1 MTRIS
6 KEWRF
11 YRFFGASL
19 VKRFS
24 DTRYQALATYGI
36 IDIWRKALRF
46 LTPFP
51 HGVMAA
57 HGSLEPFV
65 LVRVQVGEL
74 EGDMRRHVVMSP
86 HIFYQIRSA
95 VLSII
100 RFPRRRTFHRPY
112 GTCVG
117 WTVEY
122 LAVGQANAV
131 FFGYVRRGG
140 YAGIPAFQ
148 HVSACEDPPL
158 ADQNRWHSVRAR
170 FGLYPDCVEACIT
183 CSPAIGICPHLQCG
197 IDKHHNAAVENHK
210 IRRTGIPGRDAPGR
224 CRTVPRRNRLRTR
237 RGWRWLAAARWKG
250 RSGRP
255 SASLPESERYQ

>member
-1 MTRIS
+1 MMRIS

-11 YRFFGASL
+11 YRFIGASL
-19 VKRFS
+19 ARRFS

-36 IDIWRKALRF
+36 IDIWWKALRL
-46 LTPFP
+46 LTLFP

-74 EGDMRRHVVMSP
+74 EGDMRRHVIMPP
-86 HIFYQIRSA
+86 HIFYQICSA

-100 RFPRRRTFHRPY
+100 RFPMHRTPHRPY
-112 GTCVG
+112 GTCAG

-122 LAVGQANAV
+122 LAVGQTNAV
-131 FFGYVRRGG
+131 FFGYARRGG

-158 ADQNRWHSVRAR
+158 AIKIDGILFVRAS
-170 FGLYPDCVEACIT
+170 V
-183 CSPAIGICPHLQCG
+183 H
-197 IDKHHNAAVENHK
+197 
-210 IRRTGIPGRDAPGR
+210 IPIA
-224 CRTVPRRNRLRTR
+224 
-237 RGWRWLAAARWKG
+237 WK
-250 RSGRP
+250 
-255 SASLPESERYQ
+255 SA

>member
-74 EGDMRRHVVMSP
+74 EGDMRRHVIMPP
-86 HIFYQIRSA
+86 HIFCQIRSA
-95 VLSII
+95 VWNLCRMDCRIS
-100 RFPRRRTFHRPY
+100 RRWPSECGVLRLRSPWRLCRHTGFPACLR
-112 GTCVG
+112 
-117 WTVEY
+117 
-122 LAVGQANAV
+122 L
-131 FFGYVRRGG
+131 RG
-140 YAGIPAFQ
+140 
-148 HVSACEDPPL
+148 
-158 ADQNRWHSVRAR
+158 
-170 FGLYPDCVEACIT
+170 
-183 CSPAIGICPHLQCG
+183 SPACRSKSMAFCSRALRFISRLRGSL
-197 IDKHHNAAVENHK
+197 HNLL
-210 IRRTGIPGRDAPGR
+210 P
-224 CRTVPRRNRLRTR
+224 RNRDMPTP
-237 RGWRWLAAARWKG
+237 AM
-250 RSGRP
+250 
-255 SASLPESERYQ
+255 RYRQTSQRCC

>member
-74 EGDMRRHVVMSP
+74 EGDMRRHVIMPP

-100 RFPRRRTFHRPY
+100 RFPRRRTSHRHMEPVPD
-112 GTCVG
+112 GLSNISPLAKRMRCSSVT
-117 WTVEY
+117 
-122 LAVGQANAV
+122 LAVAV
-131 FFGYVRRGG
+131 M
-140 YAGIPAFQ
+140 PAYRL
-148 HVSACEDPPL
+148 SSMSPL
-158 ADQNRWHSVRAR
+158 ARIPRLQIKIDGILFARASVHIPIAWK
-170 FGLYPDCVEACIT
+170 
-183 CSPAIGICPHLQCG
+183 PA
-197 IDKHHNAAVENHK
+197 
-210 IRRTGIPGRDAPGR
+210 
-224 CRTVPRRNRLRTR
+224 
-237 RGWRWLAAARWKG
+237 
-250 RSGRP
+250 
-255 SASLPESERYQ
+255 

>member
-1 MTRIS
+1 MR
-6 KEWRF
+6 
-11 YRFFGASL
+11 
-19 VKRFS
+19 RFS
-24 DTRYQALATYGI
+24 DTRYRALATYGI
-36 IDIWRKALRF
+36 IDIWRKALRL

-74 EGDMRRHVVMSP
+74 EGDMRRHVIMSP

-95 VLSII
+95 ILSII
-100 RFPRRRTFHRPY
+100 RFPRHRTPHRPY
-112 GTCVG
+112 GTCAG

-122 LAVGQANAV
+122 LAVGQTNAV

-170 FGLYPDCVEACIT
+170 FGSYPDCVEVCIT
-183 CSPAIGICPHLQCG
+183 CSPQSGYAHTCNTASANITTPLLKITKSGEQESL
-197 IDKHHNAAVENHK
+197 AVMLRVGVEQF
-210 IRRTGIPGRDAPGR
+210 RDG
-224 CRTVPRRNRLRTR
+224 TVFEH
-237 RGWRWLAAARWKG
+237 GADGAG
-250 RSGRP
+250 
-255 SASLPESERYQ
+255 

>member
-1 MTRIS
+1 MRIS

-11 YRFFGASL
+11 YRFLGASP

-36 IDIWRKALRF
+36 IDIWWKALRL

-74 EGDMRRHVVMSP
+74 EGDMRRHVIMPP

-100 RFPRRRTFHRPY
+100 RFPRRRTSHRPY
-112 GTCVG
+112 GTCAG

-170 FGLYPDCVEACIT
+170 FGSYPDCVEACIT
-183 CSPAIGICPHLQCG
+183 CSPQSGYAHTC
-197 IDKHHNAAVENHK
+197 NAVSANITTPLLKITKSGEQESLAVMFRVSVEQF
-210 IRRTGIPGRDAPGR
+210 RDG
-224 CRTVPRRNRLRTR
+224 TVFEH
-237 RGWRWLAAARWKG
+237 GADGAG
-250 RSGRP
+250 
-255 SASLPESERYQ
+255 

>member
-11 YRFFGASL
+11 YRFLGASL

-36 IDIWRKALRF
+36 IDIWRKALRL

-74 EGDMRRHVVMSP
+74 EGDMRRHVIMPP

-95 VLSII
+95 VLSTI
-100 RFPRRRTFHRPY
+100 RFPRHRTSHRPY
-112 GTCVG
+112 GTCAG

-122 LAVGQANAV
+122 LTVGQANAV
-131 FFGYVRRGG
+131 FFGYARRGG
-140 YAGIPAFQ
+140 YAGFPA
-148 HVSACEDPPL
+148 CL
-158 ADQNRWHSVRAR
+158 RLR
-170 FGLYPDCVEACIT
+170 G
-183 CSPAIGICPHLQCG
+183 SPACRSQSMAFCSCALRFMSRLRGSL
-197 IDKHHNAAVENHK
+197 HNLL
-210 IRRTGIPGRDAPGR
+210 P
-224 CRTVPRRNRLRTR
+224 RNRDMPTPAMRYRQTSQR
-237 RGWRWLAAARWKG
+237 R
-250 RSGRP
+250 
-255 SASLPESERYQ
+255 Y

>member
-74 EGDMRRHVVMSP
+74 EGDMRRHVVMPP
-86 HIFYQIRSA
+86 HIFYQICSA
-95 VLSII
+95 VWSII
-100 RFPRRRTFHRPY
+100 RFSRHRTSHRPY
-112 GTCVG
+112 GTCAG

-148 HVSACEDPPL
+148 HVSACKDPPL
-158 ADQNRWHSVRAR
+158 ADQKSMVFCSCALR
-170 FGLYPDCVEACIT
+170 FISRLRGSL
-183 CSPAIGICPHLQCG
+183 
-197 IDKHHNAAVENHK
+197 HNLL
-210 IRRTGIPGRDAPGR
+210 P
-224 CRTVPRRNRLRTR
+224 RNRDMPTPAMRYRQTSQR
-237 RGWRWLAAARWKG
+237 R
-250 RSGRP
+250 
-255 SASLPESERYQ
+255 Y

>member
-11 YRFFGASL
+11 YRFLGASL

-36 IDIWRKALRF
+36 IDIWRKALRL

-74 EGDMRRHVVMSP
+74 EGDMRRHVIMPP

-100 RFPRRRTFHRPY
+100 RFPRRRTSHRPY
-112 GTCVG
+112 GTCAG

-148 HVSACEDPPL
+148 QSGYAHTCNAVSANITTPL
-158 ADQNRWHSVRAR
+158 LKITKSGEQESLAVMLRVGVEQFRDGTVFEHGADGA
-170 FGLYPDCVEACIT
+170 G
-183 CSPAIGICPHLQCG
+183 
-197 IDKHHNAAVENHK
+197 
-210 IRRTGIPGRDAPGR
+210 
-224 CRTVPRRNRLRTR
+224 
-237 RGWRWLAAARWKG
+237 
-250 RSGRP
+250 
-255 SASLPESERYQ
+255 